1 MYVYMCVYASPVRAR
16 ACAQS
21 SELGAENGDR
31 RLDAQ
36 LEDGGMSLAPT
47 RGQTF
52 ENYRHD
58 AFERQNCMRIPGV
71 HKCTVQQ
78 SLNRCFCRQ
87 RVLEARMRTRI
98 GARTQAR
105 ARADT

>member
-1 MYVYMCVYASPVRAR
+1 MYVCASPAHPR

-21 SELGAENGDR
+21 PEFGVDNGDR
-31 RLDAQ
+31 TLDAQ

-87 RVLEARMRTRI
+87 HFLEAHMRTRI